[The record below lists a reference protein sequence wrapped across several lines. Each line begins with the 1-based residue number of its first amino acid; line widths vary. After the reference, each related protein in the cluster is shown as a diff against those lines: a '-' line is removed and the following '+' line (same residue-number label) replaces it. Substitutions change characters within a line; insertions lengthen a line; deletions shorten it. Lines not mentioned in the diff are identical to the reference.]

1 MARKDDPLD
10 NLTDQQA
17 GLIRQYL
24 RYYAGQPEHHA
35 LVRYL
40 HNLHGAE
47 AWREFGLQLPE
58 SWGPGALEE
67 DPRPRAVHPGLAKDP
82 TPSYQLQASSPEEV
96 SKKLYAA
103 GLELQRLIIG
113 RASRLG
119 VGYDEAQRSLE
130 QERQAGSVMKYV
142 RSRPP
147 APRTPEE
154 YQVAQRKAISL
165 ATRSG
170 GALGYDEALQRVLAG

>member
-1 MARKDDPLD
+1 MMARRTDELD
-10 NLTDQQA
+10 NLTDAQA
-17 GLIRQYL
+17 SLIRRYL
-24 RYYAGQPEHHA
+24 RFYAGQPEHHA

-67 DPRPRAVHPGLAKDP
+67 SPRPRPEPMGLGKDP
-82 TPSYQLQASSPEEV
+82 TPVHTLEASGAEAV
-96 SKKLYAA
+96 AKRLYAA
-103 GLELQRLIIG
+103 GLELQRLIIR
-113 RASRLG
+113 RATKLG
-119 VGYDEAQRSLE
+119 IDYDQARRSLE
-130 QERQAGSVMKYV
+130 QEAQAGSVMRYA

-154 YQVAQRKAISL
+154 YAALRDRAVRLACQKHISYDDAL
-165 ATRSG
+165 AEVSR
-170 GALGYDEALQRVLAG
+170 